1 MSRRVRGPGRG
12 PLESGAVGIDWFLLV
27 SSAARGRKKNKVSLL
42 SFCVFSREP
51 TRKEK
56 KKSPPP
62 VPFRAH
68 LSSPRARSSHPTRK
82 LATTGKKRKTT
93 KRFLPFPI
101 AFREEKIP
109 RSLSYTRRSFF
120 FSPCFGKKN
129 LGGREQTQKKP
140 KEHTRTLIPSARVIL
155 RVRVRTQ
162 QIGQV
167 VHASQQSI
175 VDVRN
180 FEV

>member
-1 MSRRVRGPGRG
+1 MVSVGFERG
-12 PLESGAVGIDWFLLV
+12 A
-27 SSAARGRKKNKVSLL
+27 RKKKTRSVFVVS
-42 SFCVFSREP
+42 VFYLENHE
-51 TRKEK
+51 RKEK
-56 KKSPPP
+56 KNSPPP
-62 VPFRAH
+62 RSLSRKRA
-68 LSSPRARSSHPTRK
+68 SFFTAPRALRTSRTNSPEGQKERP
-82 LATTGKKRKTT
+82 

-109 RSLSYTRRSFF
+109 GSLSYTRRSFF
-120 FSPCFGKKN
+120 FSPWEKKTSEGEN
-129 LGGREQTQKKP
+129 KQKKP